1 MRVFGVLLKVAVG
14 CVRSVDAE
22 SLKYCDG
29 SWFRAPARDN
39 FSICQSYPT
48 IFLTQPTAIPSINV
62 IKGPGMRIGWSK
74 FSTEQCCDK
83 VIIGNVGTYSGSSPG
98 TLTLPGSEISVR

>member
-1 MRVFGVLLKVAVG
+1 MAVG
-14 CVRSVDAE
+14 CVRNVDAE
-22 SLKYCDG
+22 SFKYCDLSLG
-29 SWFRAPARDN
+29 RLQFHNLSKLHN
-39 FSICQSYPT
+39 NTSHTS
-48 IFLTQPTAIPSINV
+48 TAIPSINV